1 MNTVVKA
8 SLLGVGGLVLFGGAF
23 VGFAKA
29 RGADMHALPLIG
41 AMFAAPPEPEPIKD
55 TPPAADTHAA
65 STAAANPAPAAQAHE
80 ETHVRTARAGLLD
93 VFSLDAPFQKD
104 ELEQLVESLKKSQH
118 DALDRLD
125 AIAAREKVLD
135 EREKLLDERQATLE
149 KLKAQLDSK
158 AREQSA
164 LDASTEDPAARA
176 ARIQETWVTRGLLF
190 AEGETD
196 RLVER
201 LQGFSASDAAHI
213 LTTLDPA
220 RARELLDALPAAKW
234 REYAEAYSILMA
246 AKPAQQD

>member
-8 SLLGVGGLVLFGGAF
+8 SLLGAGGILLFGGAF

-41 AMFAAPPEPEPIKD
+41 AMFSAPPQSEPIAD
-55 TPPAADTHAA
+55 APPAAEPHAA
-65 STAAANPAPAAQAHE
+65 TTAPNAPAHE
-80 ETHVRTARAGLLD
+80 ATQVRTARAGLLD
-93 VFSLDAPFQKD
+93 VFSLDAPFQKS
-104 ELEQLVESLKKSQH
+104 ELEQLVESLKQSQH
-118 DALDRLD
+118 ESLERLD

-135 EREKLLDERQATLE
+135 EREKGLDERQQTLE
-149 KLKAQLDSK
+149 KLKQQLEAK

-176 ARIQETWVTRGLLF
+176 ARIQETWVTRGSLF

-201 LQGFSASDAAHI
+201 LQSFSAADAAHI
-213 LTTLDPA
+213 LVTLDPA
-220 RARELLDALPAAKW
+220 RARELLDALPPAKW
-234 REYAEAYSILMA
+234 REYAEAYSMLMA
-246 AKPAQQD
+246 AKPAQQQ